1 MDLETIADLKSRFSL
16 ANMSKPALIGLVAIL
31 VMVAVAAGRLL
42 IGTAT
47 ANEFEVSK
55 AASSSAST
63 EAAVSDEAEK
73 EPVFVHVSGEVN
85 NPGLVELEAGSRVA
99 DAVNAAGGFT
109 QEAEM
114 SSVNLARILSDGEQV
129 VIMRHVDQAELQ
141 ATAGQASGQV
151 AVGPSGGSVS
161 GLVNINTASESE
173 LVSLPGVGQATASKI
188 IADRQANGAFKTI
201 EDLKRVSGIGDK
213 KFESLSA
220 LICV

>member
-1 MDLETIADLKSRFSL
+1 MDLETIADLKDRFSL
-16 ANMSKPALIGLVAIL
+16 ANLSKPALIGLVAIL

-47 ANEFEVSK
+47 ANDFEISK
-55 AASSSAST
+55 AASSSA
-63 EAAVSDEAEK
+63 AAQPSSSSEAEY
-73 EPVFVHVSGEVN
+73 EPVFVHVSGEVS

-109 QEAEM
+109 QDAET

-129 VIMRHVDQAELQ
+129 TIARHVDQPEVQ
-141 ATAGQASGQV
+141 VSAGQVSGQ
-151 AVGPSGGSVS
+151 AVPGSSAGAAS
-161 GLVNINTASESE
+161 GLVNINTASEAE
-173 LVSLPGVGQATASKI
+173 LVSLPGIGEATAAKI
-188 IADRQANGAFKTI
+188 VSDRQANGAFKTI

>member
-1 MDLETIADLKSRFSL
+1 MELETIEDLKDRFSL
-16 ANMSKPALIGLVAIL
+16 ANLSKPALIGLVAIL

-47 ANEFEVSK
+47 ANDFEISK
-55 AASSSAST
+55 SASSSATT
-63 EAAVSDEAEK
+63 EPDDSEEAGK
-73 EPVFVHVSGEVN
+73 NPVYVHVTGEVS

-109 QEAEM
+109 QDAEV
-114 SSVNLARILSDGEQV
+114 SSVNLARVLSDGEQV
-129 VIMRHVDQAELQ
+129 VIARHVEQVEPQ
-141 ATAGQASGQV
+141 VSAGQATGQV
-151 AVGPSGGSVS
+151 AAGSSSGTAS

-173 LVSLPGVGQATASKI
+173 LMSLPGIGEVTASKI
-188 IADRQANGAFKTI
+188 VADRQANGAFKTI
-201 EDLKRVSGIGDK
+201 DELKRVSGIGDK